1 MSQIIISGG
10 GTGIGLATAR
20 AYAADGDRVV
30 IIGRRPE
37 RVESAARE
45 LNEECG
51 EERVFPIAADLAD
64 PGECDRVAGRVAES
78 GEPVDVLVNNAGG
91 SFGPAS
97 VATTEDVALDYR
109 ANFEG
114 NVLPAVLLTHA
125 LMPQLRRPG
134 GAIVTVSSIA
144 AVRGPGAYGGSK
156 AVLNAATFEWA
167 TKLAPEGIRANAV
180 APGFTEAT
188 EFFGDRMNPE
198 FHAGRVELT
207 LLKRAGTPEEIAEAI
222 RYLAGAANVTGQI
235 LHVNGGAILGR

>member
-1 MSQIIISGG
+1 MPQIIISGG

-20 AYAADGDRVV
+20 AYAADGARVV

-37 RVESAARE
+37 RVETAAKE

-51 EERVFPIAADLAD
+51 QERVFPIAADLTEAA
-64 PGECDRVAGRVAES
+64 ECDRVAGAVAES

-91 SFGPAS
+91 AFGPSS
-97 VATTEDVALDYR
+97 VATTEEVALNYR

-134 GAIVTVSSIA
+134 GAIVTVTSIA

-156 AVLNAATFEWA
+156 ALLHAATYEWA
-167 TKLAPEGIRANAV
+167 AKLAAEGVRANAV

-198 FHAGRVELT
+198 FHASRIGQS
-207 LLKRAGTPEEIAEAI
+207 LLKKAGTPEEIAEAI
-222 RYLAGAANVTGQI
+222 RYLAGATNVTGQI
-235 LHVNGGAILGR
+235 LHVNGGAVLGR